1 MASKKTQPRRK
12 SPSKK
17 QQAGRT
23 FKVLLASLF
32 LIGFLVISLIVL
44 TFVQRAPK
52 PDIYTVVPSAPVVT
66 LPEPEVSAPVEA
78 DQRRVL
84 ISTVQLG
91 IERSLWR
98 QGISFTGMDVKKED
112 GITHYYL
119 PATFPGDAWC
129 NVLSKD
135 LDRQSPGVL
144 VKRSD
149 AVGEPIRILHQGS
162 PIFFLH
168 FKRPEIKAPENKAP
182 EIKPIPN
189 RPKAQI
195 AIIVDDLGRDL
206 DAVRSLLAID
216 LDLTMAV
223 MPEELHTR
231 ESAELSHRAG
241 REILVHMPMEPDSY
255 PQNNPGPGALLLGQ
269 DQSEIKS
276 RVASMFVKVPYAV
289 GGNNHMGSRFT
300 QYPEGMQAVIEVLK
314 EGGWFFVD
322 SRTSPGSVAL
332 SEARRANLASV
343 SRDIFLDNNRDVDAI
358 ARQLREAVKIARS
371 RHNVV
376 AICHPYP
383 ETIKA
388 LRQEEAYL
396 HQQDIQVV
404 PVSHLLQR

>member
-1 MASKKTQPRRK
+1 MATKKKQPRRK
-12 SPSKK
+12 SPAKK
-17 QQAGRT
+17 QQQPDRT

-32 LIGFLVISLIVL
+32 LIGFLVVSLVLL

-52 PDIYTVVPSAPVVT
+52 PYSHIEIPPAPVVT
-66 LPEPEVSAPVEA
+66 QPEPQDLPSVDI
-78 DQRRVL
+78 DQDRVL
-84 ISTVQLG
+84 TSAVQLD

-98 QGISFTGMDVKKED
+98 EGISFTGMDVKEIN

-119 PATFPGDAWC
+119 PATFPGDAWY
-129 NVLSKD
+129 NALSQA
-135 LDRQSPGVL
+135 LAQQSSRL
-144 VKRSD
+144 EVKRS
-149 AVGEPIRILHQGS
+149 GTSGKPILILLQGN
-162 PIFFLH
+162 PIFSLH
-168 FKRPEIKAPENKAP
+168 FNRSEIEPPKT
-182 EIKPIPN
+182 
-189 RPKAQI
+189 RPKAQV

-206 DAVRSLLAID
+206 HAVRSLLEID
-216 LDLTMAV
+216 LNLTMAV

-269 DQSEIKS
+269 DQEEIKS
-276 RVASMFVKVPYAV
+276 RVSSMFVKVPYAV

-300 QYPEGMQAVIEVLK
+300 QYPEGMQAVIEVMK

-322 SRTSPGSVAL
+322 SRTSPGSIAL
-332 SEARRANLASV
+332 TEAHRANLAAV
-343 SRDIFLDNNRDVDAI
+343 SRDIFLDNNRNVDAI

-371 RHNVV
+371 RHKVV

-383 ETIKA
+383 ETIEA
-388 LRQEEAYL
+388 LRQEAAYL

>member
-1 MASKKTQPRRK
+1 M
-12 SPSKK
+12 
-17 QQAGRT
+17 
-23 FKVLLASLF
+23 L
-32 LIGFLVISLIVL
+32 L

-52 PDIYTVVPSAPVVT
+52 PDIHTTVPSAPVVT
-66 LPEPEVSAPVEA
+66 LPKPEVPEPVEP
-78 DQRRVL
+78 DHNRL
-84 ISTVQLG
+84 LTSEIQLN

-98 QGISFTGMDVKKED
+98 QGISFTGMDVKKEH

-119 PATFPGDAWC
+119 PSIYPGDAWC
-129 NVLSKD
+129 NALSRE
-135 LDRQSPGVL
+135 LGRQSAGL
-144 VKRSD
+144 EVKRSGTAD
-149 AVGEPIRILHQGS
+149 APIRILLEGN

-168 FKRPEIKAPENKAP
+168 FNRPEIRPE
-182 EIKPIPN
+182 PN
-189 RPKAQI
+189 RPKAQV

-206 DAVRSLLAID
+206 HAVRSLLEID
-216 LDLTMAV
+216 LKLTMAV
-223 MPEELHTR
+223 MPEELHTA

-269 DQSEIKS
+269 DQAEIKS
-276 RVASMFVKVPYAV
+276 RVSSMFDKVPYAV
-289 GGNNHMGSRFT
+289 GANNHMGSRFT
-300 QYPEGMQAVIEVLK
+300 QYPEGMQAVIEVMK

-322 SRTSPGSVAL
+322 SRTSPQSIAL
-332 SEARRANLASV
+332 SEAQRANLPSI
-343 SRDIFLDNNRDVDAI
+343 SRDIFLDNNRNVEAI

-371 RHNVV
+371 RHKVV

-404 PVSHLLQR
+404 PVSDLLQR